1 MDNGIHRQ
9 RIAYLIRPARPRVAT
24 TPALTPATYPMWHAM
39 ANFTRKVELRGLRE
53 TRTPFSHIV
62 RASGESPGT
71 ANIKIQLSFRV
82 IPFFNQRIDK
92 IWIASEQSS
101 SQRRSNRHCERSEA
115 NQFVHLLI
123 AKWYQIIMHYLEK
136 NSNNPLMLCPK
147 VVTRGALLKNKNIIQ
162 NWCFLIKLFK

>member
-101 SQRRSNRHCERSEA
+101 SQRRSSRHCERSEA
-115 NQFVHLLI
+115 NQFAHLLI
-123 AKWYQIIMHYLEK
+123 AKWY
-136 NSNNPLMLCPK
+136 NSFCRIKPNLLTPQ
-147 VVTRGALLKNKNIIQ
+147 LLKFGKEA
-162 NWCFLIKLFK
+162 FRKRTGVGFFFESRKLF